1 MVAAPLPAPGTT
13 SDGKDRLRLWVR
25 LLRCSR
31 TVEAELRE
39 RLKREFDTTLPRFD
53 VMAAL
58 YRAPDG
64 MLMSDLSRFL
74 LVSNGNVTGIVDRLV
89 SEGLV
94 TRARRNGDRRTS
106 MVRLTEEGSK
116 AFALIAAAHEGWV
129 GELLGNVSEEEA
141 RRLTGM
147 LTSFRSNWEG
157 RE

>member
-1 MVAAPLPAPGTT
+1 MVAGPT
-13 SDGKDRLRLWVR
+13 STGPGKDRLRLWIR
-25 LLRCSR
+25 LLRASR
-31 TVEAELRE
+31 TIEAELRE
-39 RLKREFDTTLPRFD
+39 RLKKEFDTTLPRFD

-58 YRAPDG
+58 YRVPEG

-106 MVRLTEEGSK
+106 MVRLTEEGTRS
-116 AFALIAAAHEGWV
+116 FATIAAVHEGWV
-129 GELLGNVSEEEA
+129 SELLGGVSDDEA
-141 RRLTGM
+141 RQLAGM
-147 LTSFRSNWEG
+147 LKSFRSNWEG